1 MAECIPFA
9 IHASDDAG
17 VSDAIP
23 SWAISWAILADDS
36 SNSESEFTETAGIA
50 GLKQPREGEWV
61 Q

>member
-23 SWAISWAILADDS
+23 SWAISWAISADDS

-50 GLKQPREGEWV
+50 G
-61 Q
+61 